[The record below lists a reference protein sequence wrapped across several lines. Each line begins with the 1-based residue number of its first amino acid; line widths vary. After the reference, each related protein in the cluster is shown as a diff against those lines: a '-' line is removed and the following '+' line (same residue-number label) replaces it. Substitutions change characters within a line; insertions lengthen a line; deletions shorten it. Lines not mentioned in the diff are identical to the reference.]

1 MRVSTRVEYGVLALT
16 DIAMNS
22 ENGESVS
29 TLEIARRQGI
39 SKKYLELI
47 LPLLR
52 QAGLIKAQK
61 GKTGGYTLSRV
72 PEKITIAE
80 VLNALDTTIL
90 EEMDITEEDGALRSA
105 VDQCL
110 WGNINTYLR
119 DFTDKMTLDKF
130 IQSCN
135 YNMASGWDMYVI

>member
-1 MRVSTRVEYGVLALT
+1 MRVSTRVEYGILALT

-22 ENGESVS
+22 KNGESVS
-29 TLEIARRQGI
+29 TLEISQRQGI

-61 GKTGGYTLSRV
+61 GKAGGYTLNRI

-80 VLNALDTTIL
+80 VLNALDTSIL
-90 EEMDITEEDGALRSA
+90 EEMDVTEDEGALRSA

-110 WGNINTYLR
+110 WGNINTYLK
-119 DFTDKMTLDKF
+119 DYTGKMTLDKF
-130 IQSCN
+130 IQSCS